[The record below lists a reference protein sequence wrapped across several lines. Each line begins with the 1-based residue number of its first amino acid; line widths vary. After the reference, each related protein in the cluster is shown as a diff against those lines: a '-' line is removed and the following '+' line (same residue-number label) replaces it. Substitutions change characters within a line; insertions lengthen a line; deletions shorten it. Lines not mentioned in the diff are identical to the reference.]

1 MGIFWQFSNLNHL
14 ATLEMTKI
22 PPEPKMAKITRFHS
36 VARFGHVFSRKLQI
50 LVFLTIFGKKRM
62 YLNHLET
69 LFPQFHRKH
78 GKAVIFGWISNQD
91 ITSNFP
97 KNLGKSKLWISNDEF
112 PWKGVEFH
120 IQLGKMHHL
129 DAKGTK
135 GELVL
140 EFKMSQ
146 SFDCPH
152 KSSMY
157 VHCKQNCY
165 F

>member
-1 MGIFWQFSNLNHL
+1 MAIFKFEPPDNTGNDQNSTRTKNGQNYQISQCHQIWTCIFPKIADSGVFDHFWQK
-14 ATLEMTKI
+14 T
-22 PPEPKMAKITRFHS
+22 
-36 VARFGHVFSRKLQI
+36 
-50 LVFLTIFGKKRM
+50 

-69 LFPQFHRKH
+69 LFPQFHWKH

-97 KNLGKSKLWISNDEF
+97 KNLEKSKLRISNDEF